1 MQPLIRQW
9 CSVNE
14 DWTMQVDNARRKL
27 AGEHPADIMLQE
39 LTAKHSNTAHWPAL
53 QAVVKGDANHNYRTT
68 VVSGHKLS
76 VDEQVRCLLDQAT
89 DPNILGR
96 SWQGWKPWL

>member
-1 MQPLIRQW
+1 VIL
-9 CSVNE
+9 VYAV
-14 DWTMQVDNARRKL
+14 QVDNARRKL
-27 AGEHPADIMLQE
+27 TGEHPADIMLQE
-39 LTAKHSNTAHWPAL
+39 LIAKHGGTTHWPAL
-53 QAVVKGDANHNYRTT
+53 QTIVKGDANHTFRATL
-68 VVSGHKLS
+68 SGQNLS

>member
-1 MQPLIRQW
+1 MLHKLQSLL
-9 CSVNE
+9 
-14 DWTMQVDNARRKL
+14 QVDNARRKL
-27 AGEHPADIMLQE
+27 AGDHPAQIMLQE
-39 LTAKHSNTAHWPAL
+39 LTAKHSNTAHWQAL
-53 QAVVKGDANHNYRTT
+53 QGIVKGDAVHNYR
-68 VVSGHKLS
+68 SALFEKKLT